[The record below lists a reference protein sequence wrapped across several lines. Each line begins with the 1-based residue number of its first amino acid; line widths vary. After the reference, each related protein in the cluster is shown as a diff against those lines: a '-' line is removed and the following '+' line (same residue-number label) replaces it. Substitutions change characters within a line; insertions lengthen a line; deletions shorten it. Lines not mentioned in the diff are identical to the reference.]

1 VTATPEPCVPL
12 YGEASLAEV
21 VPSILAA
28 LGVAGFD
35 NRLGVEPLAG
45 VCLLVVDGLGWEQLE
60 AHRTDAPFLADAAGS
75 SGRAISAVFPSTT
88 SASLASLGTGL
99 PPGEHGLVGYTFA
112 VPGYERAMNSLLW
125 QLYGIGPSV
134 DLLGELRPED
144 FQPMPTVLER
154 AVSVGFQI
162 TLVGPAAHAS
172 SGLTRAIL
180 RGGRYVPAD
189 TLEQMVD
196 AVEGTLR
203 FEGMTSVYAYHPF
216 LDTFGHMAGTS
227 STEWREHLLRVD
239 RAAQAVFERLP
250 SGFALAVT
258 ADHGMVNMGPEARI
272 DVADAPE
279 LVAGVRLLAGEARA
293 RHIHARPG
301 ARADVLAV
309 WREYLGDRMW
319 VVPKEEAIAAGW
331 FGPKVSDWV
340 FPRIGDVVAASSTS
354 LGVFQREVDPL
365 QASLVGHH
373 GSMTPAEQRVPFLL
387 VRR

>member
-1 VTATPEPCVPL
+1 MTAAPQPCVPL
-12 YGEASLAEV
+12 YGEASLDEV

-28 LGVAGFD
+28 LGVPGFD

-45 VCLLVVDGLGWEQLE
+45 VCLLLVDGLGWEQLE
-60 AHRTDAPFLADAAGS
+60 AHGADAPFLADAAGS

-180 RGGRYVPAD
+180 RGGRYV
-189 TLEQMVD
+189 
-196 AVEGTLR
+196 
-203 FEGMTSVYAYHPF
+203 
-216 LDTFGHMAGTS
+216 
-227 STEWREHLLRVD
+227 
-239 RAAQAVFERLP
+239 
-250 SGFALAVT
+250 
-258 ADHGMVNMGPEARI
+258 
-272 DVADAPE
+272 
-279 LVAGVRLLAGEARA
+279 
-293 RHIHARPG
+293 
-301 ARADVLAV
+301 
-309 WREYLGDRMW
+309 
-319 VVPKEEAIAAGW
+319 
-331 FGPKVSDWV
+331 
-340 FPRIGDVVAASSTS
+340 
-354 LGVFQREVDPL
+354 
-365 QASLVGHH
+365 
-373 GSMTPAEQRVPFLL
+373 
-387 VRR
+387 

>member
-1 VTATPEPCVPL
+1 VTAPEPCVPL

-28 LGVAGFD
+28 LGLPGFD
-35 NRLGVEPLAG
+35 NRLGVEPL
-45 VCLLVVDGLGWEQLE
+45 E
-60 AHRTDAPFLADAAGS
+60 AHRPDAPFLGGAAQS

-88 SASLASLGTGL
+88 AASLASLGTGL

-112 VPGYERAMNSLLW
+112 VPGFERAMNSLLW
-125 QLYGIGPSV
+125 QLYGIGPTV
-134 DLLGELRPED
+134 DLLRELRPED
-144 FQPMPTVLER
+144 FQPRPTVLER
-154 AVSVGFQI
+154 AVSVGFQV

-189 TLEQMVD
+189 TLDQMVD

-203 FEGMTSVYAYHPF
+203 FEGITSVYAYHPF

-227 STEWREHLLRVD
+227 SSEWREHLLRVD
-239 RAAQAVFERLP
+239 GAAQAIFERLP

-258 ADHGMVNMGPEARI
+258 ADHGMVNLGPEDRI

-293 RHIHARPG
+293 RHIHTRPG
-301 ARADVLAV
+301 ARSDVLAV
-309 WREYLGDRMW
+309 WGERLGDRMW

-331 FGPKVSDWV
+331 FGPNVSEWV
-340 FPRIGDVVAASSTS
+340 LPRIGDVVAASFTS

-373 GSMTPAEQRVPFLL
+373 GSMTRAEQRVPFIL